1 MTLSI
6 LGVFGLRLRLQNSWV
21 HFLNKARSNWREAK
35 PPLVEVVIV
44 FVEGLHCLLGWS
56 HRDSDFFPQL
66 PLNGLEFL
74 LLGFLDENILALY
87 CAM

>member
-6 LGVFGLRLRLQNSWV
+6 LGVCGLWLQNSWV

-44 FVEGLHCLLGWS
+44 CIEGLHCLLGCS
-56 HRDSDFFPQL
+56 HRDSDFSP
-66 PLNGLEFL
+66 PVASKW
-74 LLGFLDENILALY
+74 LGISFVRVFR
-87 CAM
+87 